1 MQRVEGHPHLYRDEK
16 SGAIVN
22 GDSSSYNAYM
32 QAKDK
37 KRIERKEIDNMKQD
51 ISDIKEMLATIVSKL

>member
-22 GDSSSYNAYM
+22 GDSSSYTAYM

>member
-37 KRIERKEIDNMKQD
+37 KRIERKEIDNMKKD